1 MSEMREDSLP
11 WLDEASRTD
20 IRRAVEAL
28 YRVHGLM
35 GALTDLDALLV
46 RISEES
52 RLVAGAEA
60 ASVILYDEQADE
72 LYFEVALGDSG
83 DQDRL
88 KREIRLK
95 MGQGIA
101 GSAAVSRATL
111 NIAHASDDPR
121 FFRDADSAS
130 SFQTRNLLAVPM
142 IERGRLIGV
151 LEVLNKVGADTFSPL
166 DVHVMEMFSGI
177 AAAAVANA
185 RLIEQQIKMERLTA
199 IGQAIAGLT
208 HHIKNILTGLNSSCE
223 LIDLSLE
230 RGDHA
235 IMDRTWPVLKRSA
248 QRISNFVQDL
258 LAFSKPRQPLRH
270 DCDLGLLV
278 SDAVDSVRDLYSAK
292 RIDISV
298 DLSGARGTAWVEAD
312 GIYRCLLNLLN
323 NAADALP
330 EQGGRV
336 RVRAWSSPPDTLELE
351 VSDDGPGVPAEAR
364 EHIWDPFFSTKGS
377 RGTGLGLATTAKLIQ
392 EHGGSITLERNG
404 GPGACFHMVLPG
416 AFRPAAEVADELG
429 ADER

>member
-1 MSEMREDSLP
+1 MTETRQESLP
-11 WLDEASRTD
+11 WLDDASRTD

-52 RLVAGAEA
+52 RSVAGAEA
-60 ASVILYDEQADE
+60 ASVILYDEGTNE
-72 LYFEVALGDSG
+72 LYFEVALGETG
-83 DQDRL
+83 DQELL

-101 GSAAVSRATL
+101 GCAAEARATL
-111 NIAHASDDPR
+111 NISDAGGDPR

-130 SFQTRNLLAVPM
+130 QFQTRNLLAVPM

-185 RLIEQQIKMERLTA
+185 RLIEREIKTERLAA
-199 IGQAIAGLT
+199 IGQAIAGMT
-208 HHIKNILTGLNSSCE
+208 HHIKNIITGLNSSAE

-230 RGDHA
+230 RGSREV
-235 IMDRTWPVLKRSA
+235 MDRTWPVLKRSVR
-248 QRISNFVQDL
+248 RISNFVQDL
-258 LAFSKPRQPLRH
+258 LALSKPRKPMRH
-270 DCDLGLLV
+270 ECDLAVLVKEASDSV
-278 SDAVDSVRDLYSAK
+278 SDLFRAK
-292 RIDISV
+292 NIELSV
-298 DLSGARGTAWVEAD
+298 DLSGVD
-312 GIYRCLLNLLN
+312 GKVWLETDSIFRCMLNLLG

-330 EQGGRV
+330 AAGGRV
-336 RVRAWSSPPDTLELE
+336 WVRAWSTPPDTLEME
-351 VSDDGPGVPAEAR
+351 IADDGPGIPSEVR
-364 EHIWDPFFSTKGS
+364 ENIWDPFFSTKGA
-377 RGTGLGLATTAKLIQ
+377 RGTGLGLATTAKAIQ
-392 EHGGSITLERNG
+392 EHEGTITLARSG
-404 GPGACFHMVLPG
+404 FGACFHIVLPG
-416 AFRPAAEVADELG
+416 AIRAPGGIEESLG
-429 ADER
+429 ESKQ

>member
-1 MSEMREDSLP
+1 MTETRQESLP
-11 WLDEASRTD
+11 WLDDASRTD
-20 IRRAVEAL
+20 IRCAVEAL

-52 RLVAGAEA
+52 RSVAGAEA

-72 LYFEVALGDSG
+72 LYFEVALGDTG

-101 GSAAVSRATL
+101 GSAAASRSTL
-111 NIAHASDDPR
+111 NIADAGGDPR

-130 SFQTRNLLAVPM
+130 QFQTRNLLAVPM
-142 IERGRLIGV
+142 IERGHLIGV

-185 RLIEQQIKMERLTA
+185 RLIEREIKTERLAA
-199 IGQAIAGLT
+199 IGQAIAGMT
-208 HHIKNILTGLNSSCE
+208 HHIKNIITGLNSSTE
-223 LIDLSLE
+223 LIDMSLD
-230 RGDHA
+230 RGNREV
-235 IMDRTWPVLKRSA
+235 MDRTWPVLKRSVR
-248 QRISNFVQDL
+248 RISNFVQDL
-258 LAFSKPRQPLRH
+258 LSLSKPRRPMRH
-270 DCDLGLLV
+270 ECNLAGLV
-278 SDAVDSVRDLYSAK
+278 GEARDSVRDLFNTK
-292 RIDISV
+292 HIEMSV
-298 DLSGARGTAWVEAD
+298 DLSGVDGRVWLEAD

-330 EQGGRV
+330 AAGGRV
-336 RVRAWSSPPDTLELE
+336 WVRAWSTPPDTLEIE
-351 VSDDGPGVPAEAR
+351 VADDGPGVPSEVR
-364 EHIWDPFFSTKGS
+364 ENIWDPFFSTKGA
-377 RGTGLGLATTAKLIQ
+377 RGTGLGLATTAKVIQ
-392 EHGGSITLERNG
+392 EHEGTINLARSGS
-404 GPGACFHMVLPG
+404 GACFHIVLPG
-416 AFRPAAEVADELG
+416 AIRPACSAEESLG
-429 ADER
+429 ESKQ

>member
-1 MSEMREDSLP
+1 MTETREDSLP

-101 GSAAVSRATL
+101 GSAALSRATL

-121 FFRDADSAS
+121 FFREADSTS

-151 LEVLNKVGADTFSPL
+151 LEVLNKVGADTFSQL

-185 RLIEQQIKMERLTA
+185 RLIEQQIKTERLTA

-223 LIDLSLE
+223 LIDLSIE
-230 RGDHA
+230 RGDRA
-235 IMDRTWPVLKRSA
+235 IMDRTWPVLKRSV

-258 LAFSKPRQPLRH
+258 LAFSKPRRPLRH
-270 DCDLGLLV
+270 ECDLALLV
-278 SDAVDSVRDLYSAK
+278 GDAVDSVRDLYNAK
-292 RIDISV
+292 HIGTSV
-298 DLSGARGTAWVEAD
+298 DLSGVRGPVWVEAD

-330 EQGGRV
+330 ERGGHV
-336 RVRAWSSPPDTLELE
+336 RVRAWTTPPDTLEME
-351 VSDDGPGVPAEAR
+351 VADDGPGVPAEAR
-364 EHIWDPFFSTKGS
+364 DHIWDPFFSTKGS
-377 RGTGLGLATTAKLIQ
+377 RGTGLGLATTAKVIQ
-392 EHGGSITLERNG
+392 EHEGTITLERNG

-416 AFRPAAEVADELG
+416 AIRPAADKSDELG
-429 ADER
+429 ADEP

>member
-1 MSEMREDSLP
+1 MTETRQDSLP
-11 WLDEASRTD
+11 WLDDASRTD
-20 IRRAVEAL
+20 IRHAVEAL
-28 YRVHGLM
+28 YRVHVLM

-52 RLVAGAEA
+52 RSVAGAEA
-60 ASVILYDEQADE
+60 ASVILYDEKTDE

-101 GSAAVSRATL
+101 GVAAASRTAL
-111 NIAHASDDPR
+111 NISDAANDPR
-121 FFRDADSAS
+121 LFREADSAS
-130 SFQTRNLLAVPM
+130 QFQTRNLLAVPM

-185 RLIEQQIKMERLTA
+185 RLIEQEIKNERLTA

-208 HHIKNILTGLNSSCE
+208 HHIKNIITGLNSSTE
-223 LIDLSLE
+223 LIDLSME
-230 RGDHA
+230 RGNRE
-235 IMDRTWPVLKRSA
+235 IMDRTWPVLKRSV

-258 LAFSKPRQPLRH
+258 LAFSKPRTPIRQK
-270 DCDLGLLV
+270 CDLNALV
-278 SDAVDSVRDLYSAK
+278 GEACDSVRVLFNTK
-292 RIDISV
+292 QIEISV
-298 DLSGARGTAWVEAD
+298 DLSGVDGRVWVEAD

-330 EQGGRV
+330 EGGGQV
-336 RVRAWSSPPDTLELE
+336 WVRAWSTPPDTLEME
-351 VSDDGPGVPAEAR
+351 VRDNGPGVPPEFR
-364 EHIWDPFFSTKGS
+364 ENIWDPFFSTKGA
-377 RGTGLGLATTAKLIQ
+377 RGTGLGLATTAKVIQ
-392 EHGGSITLERNG
+392 EHGGTIALARS

-416 AFRPAAEVADELG
+416 ASRPADVA
-429 ADER
+429 

>member
-1 MSEMREDSLP
+1 MTDTKQDSLP
-11 WLDEASRTD
+11 WLDDASRTD

-35 GALTDLDALLV
+35 GALTDLDALLM

-52 RLVAGAEA
+52 RTVAGAEA
-60 ASVILYDEQADE
+60 ASVILYDEKTDE

-101 GSAAVSRATL
+101 GSAAASRTTL
-111 NIAHASDDPR
+111 NISDAGSDPR
-121 FFRDADSAS
+121 FFRDADSTS
-130 SFQTRNLLAVPM
+130 QFQTRNLLAVPM
-142 IERGRLIGV
+142 IEHGRLIGV

-185 RLIEQQIKMERLTA
+185 HLIERQIKTERLTA

-208 HHIKNILTGLNSSCE
+208 HHIKNIITGLNSSTE
-223 LIDLSLE
+223 LIDLSIE
-230 RGDHA
+230 RGNRE
-235 IMDRTWPVLKRSA
+235 IMDRTWPVLKRSV

-258 LAFSKPRQPLRH
+258 LAFSKPRTPMRQE
-270 DCDLGLLV
+270 CDLAALV
-278 SDAVDSVRDLYSAK
+278 GEARDSVRDLFNTK
-292 RIDISV
+292 HIETSV
-298 DLSGARGTAWVEAD
+298 DLSGVDGKVWLEPD

-330 EQGGRV
+330 AAGGHV
-336 RVRAWSSPPDTLELE
+336 WVRAWTTAPYTLEME
-351 VSDDGPGVPAEAR
+351 VRDDGPGVPAEFR
-364 EHIWDPFFSTKGS
+364 ESIWDPFFSTKGA
-377 RGTGLGLATTAKLIQ
+377 RGTGLGLATTAKVIQ
-392 EHGGSITLERNG
+392 EHEGTITLARS

-416 AFRPAAEVADELG
+416 AVCPADVAERPLG
-429 ADER
+429 ERKQ